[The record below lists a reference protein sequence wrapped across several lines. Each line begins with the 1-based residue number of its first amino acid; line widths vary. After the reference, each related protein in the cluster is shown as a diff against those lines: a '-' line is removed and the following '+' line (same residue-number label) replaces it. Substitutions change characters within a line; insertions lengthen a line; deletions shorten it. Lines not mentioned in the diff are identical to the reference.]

1 MKRPGN
7 GLLNAITKTGGGEE
21 ALEWKRE
28 ILKSTSAN
36 MDLMLGAS
44 VDVYYR
50 I

>member
-1 MKRPGN
+1 M
-7 GLLNAITKTGGGEE
+7 LLRKLEGGEE